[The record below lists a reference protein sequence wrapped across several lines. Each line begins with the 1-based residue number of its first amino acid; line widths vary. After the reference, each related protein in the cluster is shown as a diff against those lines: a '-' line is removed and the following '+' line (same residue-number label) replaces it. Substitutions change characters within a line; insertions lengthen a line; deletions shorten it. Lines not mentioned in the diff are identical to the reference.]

1 MVYIC
6 RRETFNASHKL
17 YNPNWSKEQNEA
29 MFGVCANENWHGH
42 NFELVVTVKGI
53 PDFESGM
60 VIDYKVLSKIIRRE
74 IIEKVH
80 YKNLNLD
87 VDFLQNKMPSCEIL
101 IIEFWKKLAP
111 AIQAENPR
119 AELHH
124 LKLIETKNVRTILKP
139 YKFDCC
145 RIYDNNQ
152 QPIHQQLR
160 R

>member
-53 PDFESGM
+53 PDLESGM
-60 VIDYKVLSKIIRRE
+60 VIDYKVLSKIIRKE

-111 AIQAENPR
+111 AIR
-119 AELHH
+119 AVSPKSELHH
-124 LKLIETKNVRTILKP
+124 LKLIETKNNFVEYMGEGLEHYQDLTLK
-139 YKFDCC
+139 
-145 RIYDNNQ
+145 NQ
-152 QPIHQQLR
+152 AINDAV
-160 R
+160 